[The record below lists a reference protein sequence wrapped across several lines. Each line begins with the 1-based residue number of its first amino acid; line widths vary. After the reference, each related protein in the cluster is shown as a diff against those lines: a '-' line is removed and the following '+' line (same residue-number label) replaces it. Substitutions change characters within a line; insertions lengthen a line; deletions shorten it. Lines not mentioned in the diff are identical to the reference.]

1 MIDHTGIGV
10 ADVRRSAN
18 FYDAALGA
26 FGLRRVMQM
35 PTTWGPTASA
45 TASSILSSGS
55 TDIIHT
61 LSNSIPPSRPE
72 VGPRLMPSTQPRL
85 MQAGSTT
92 GRPAFAG
99 RITTPRSCSIQM
111 VITSRRSSVVTEG

>member
-35 PTTWGPTASA
+35 PDNVG
-45 TASSILSSGS
+45 
-55 TDIIHT
+55 TDGIGYGFQYPVFWIDRYHPH
-61 LSNSIPPSRPE
+61 SPSRPE